1 MAVDWWALGILLYEF
16 LVGQPPFW
24 NANPIKIYELYFYHP
39 VRRFDNTD
47 AGSRICEGKIR
58 YPQTMP
64 ADARNLI
71 AALCKVN
78 PAHRIGNQAGGSNDV
93 KSHPFFKTIDWD
105 AVYHRQ
111 VKGPIIPELQHAAD
125 ASNFDDYDAEP
136 QRASAYTKE
145 LEKKY
150 DHEFRDF

>member
-1 MAVDWWALGILLYEF
+1 MAVDWWAFGILVYEF

-24 NANPIKIYELYFYHP
+24 NQNPIKIYELYANH
-39 VRRFDNTD
+39 RLWRFDETD
-47 AGSRICEGKIR
+47 TGSRICEGKIR
-58 YPQTMP
+58 YPQSMP

-71 AALCKVN
+71 TGLCKLN
-78 PAHRIGNQAGGSNDV
+78 PAHRIGNLAGGSKDV

-105 AVYHRQ
+105 ALYHRRM
-111 VKGPIIPELQHAAD
+111 KGPIIPELQHAAD
-125 ASNFDDYDAEP
+125 TSNFDDYDAEP
-136 QRASAYTKE
+136 QRASVYTKE